1 MVNTVHVTSKE
12 LNSTDLSSMTYLG
25 YDIFVRSLVDVL
37 GKITAHRAL
46 YDNDKNFELAVL
58 RV

>member
-12 LNSTDLSSMTYLG
+12 LNSTDLSSITYLG
-25 YDIFVRSLVDVL
+25 YNIFVRSLVDVL
-37 GKITAHRAL
+37 GKTTAYRAV

-58 RV
+58 SV

>member
-12 LNSTDLSSMTYLG
+12 LHSTDLSSITYLG
-25 YDIFVRSLVDVL
+25 YNIFVRSLVDVL
-37 GKITAHRAL
+37 GKITAYRAV

-58 RV
+58 SV